1 MTSIGKYRHLLQAST
16 PAGHFCILA
25 IDHRANL
32 KSALEKHAA
41 APVDDAAF
49 TAFKQQIMRHL
60 LPGASAVLTD
70 PAFGIGTGIASSIIS
85 GQVGLLAPL
94 EVTNYDLHPRARL
107 TQFIEHWSVAQ
118 IKRSGGSGIKLLLY
132 YHPADSLAT
141 EKQALVSRIVEQ
153 CAAWDIP
160 FYLEP
165 IAYSLDPQKPLENAE
180 LRQVVV
186 QSALIFSKLGVD
198 VLKLEFPLHVQQE
211 PDEAVWAAAC
221 REVTAACGDVPWT
234 LLSAGVDYATFQRQ
248 ARIACQQGASGV
260 IVGRAVWNEAVSL
273 QGDAREVFL
282 AGEGRSRI
290 TALQALCAEYA
301 TDWRT
306 RVTPPVHGPDWYVD
320 YARPGSGSSG

>member
-16 PAGHFCILA
+16 PQGHFCILA

-32 KSALEKHAA
+32 KGALDKHA
-41 APVDDAAF
+41 PNPLDDAAF
-49 TAFKQQIMRHL
+49 TAFKQHIMRHL

-70 PAFGIGTGIASSIIS
+70 PAFGIGAGITNSVIN

-107 TQFIEHWSVAQ
+107 TQFIDGWTVAK
-118 IKRSGGSGIKLLLY
+118 IKRMGGSGIKLLLY

-141 EKQALVSRIVEQ
+141 EKQALVSQIVAE

-165 IAYSLDPQKPLENAE
+165 IAYSLDPEKPLENAE

-198 VLKLEFPLHVQQE
+198 VLKLEFPLNVQQE
-211 PDEAVWAAAC
+211 PDESVWAAAC

-248 ARIACQQGASGV
+248 AQIACQQGASGV

-273 QGDAREVFL
+273 QGEAREAFL
-282 AGEGRSRI
+282 IGEGRSRI
-290 TALQALCAEYA
+290 AALQTLCAEYA

-306 RVTPPVHGPDWYVD
+306 RVAPPPQEPDWYVE
-320 YARPGSGSSG
+320 YQQPSS